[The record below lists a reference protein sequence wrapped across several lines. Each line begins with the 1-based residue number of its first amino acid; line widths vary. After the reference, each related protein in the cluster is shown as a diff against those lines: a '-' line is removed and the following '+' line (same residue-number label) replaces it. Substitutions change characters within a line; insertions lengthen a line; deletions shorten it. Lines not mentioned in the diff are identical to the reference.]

1 MKTNLIKRKDYNR
14 VLITDTLPFE
24 TPIIFSNDGLYDLL
38 NSIDTADECLKVVVS
53 ALVFGTDL
61 PKPVHST
68 EPYLYK
74 VKKNSQEFRRLALL
88 HPSSQWQLRCFYEK
102 YEQLMLHYCSIS
114 PASIRTPSRI
124 AGSFYSK
131 SSWENINQYKNGSVA
146 TTALDK
152 YVKHTPSYF
161 AYKGY
166 DRLYKFFNSRDYFSL
181 EKQFSVLTT
190 LDVSKCFD
198 SIYTHS
204 LSWAIKDK
212 SFTKANVQVSSTF
225 AQDFDEVVRHG
236 NHNET
241 NGIPIGPETSRVFA
255 EIVFQEIDRRTIQCL
270 ADLGEVF
277 GVHYTFRRYV
287 DDVFIFTREEKL
299 GRKVYAAYADVLTSF
314 NLHANTSK
322 SHVISRPFLTSKSR
336 LIFEAGRQAN
346 AFFEKFLNSE
356 DRKSLVPKEV
366 FSQWS
371 LTKSYIDSIKS
382 LCSSSAAG
390 YDEVSSFLIS
400 VVAERVKKLVT
411 NGVDEVP
418 PEEQIKYLATIEVLL
433 DVLFFLYSVS
443 PSVSASYKLSTSI
456 ILLIRF
462 SKRHLQNH
470 SETVA
475 QRIYD
480 LLAAM
485 LIDQCGVSYAEGVD
499 GFVRLEYLNVILAA
513 RELGSQYLLPLDV
526 IEKMFINEKLTYF
539 TIISCLFYIRDEQRY
554 ATLKKTLLKAVR
566 QKLNNLADVFHNSE
580 KAHLLLDLLFC
591 PFVPDH
597 QKTIWIKGVFRALN
611 KPPPGAAEASAF
623 ITALDLRR
631 SQVDWADVDLLN
643 SLEKKELKRAY

>member
-24 TPIIFSNDGLYDLL
+24 TPIIFSNDGLYDLIS
-38 NSIDTADECLKVVVS
+38 SIETTDECLRVVVS
-53 ALVFGTDL
+53 ALVFGTEL

-74 VKKNSQEFRRLALL
+74 VKKDSKEFRRLALL
-88 HPSSQWQLRCFYEK
+88 HPSSQWQLRRFYEK

-114 PASIRTPSRI
+114 PASIRSPSRV

-161 AYKGY
+161 AYRGY

-225 AQDFDEVVRHG
+225 AQEFDEVVSHG

-241 NGIPIGPETSRVFA
+241 NGIPIGPETSRIFA
-255 EIVFQEIDRRTIQCL
+255 EMVFQEIDRRTIQCL
-270 ADLGEVF
+270 SDLDEVF
-277 GVHYTFRRYV
+277 GVDYTFRRYV
-287 DDVFIFTREEKL
+287 DDVFIFTREEKV
-299 GRKVYAAYADVLTSF
+299 GRKVYAAYADALTSF

-322 SHVISRPFLTSKSR
+322 SHVILRPFLTLKSR
-336 LIFEAGRQAN
+336 LIFEAGHQAN
-346 AFFEKFLNSE
+346 TFFEKFLNSE
-356 DRKSLVPKEV
+356 NRQSLVPKEV

-382 LCSSSAAG
+382 LCSSSAAN
-390 YDEVSSFLIS
+390 YDDVSSFLIS
-400 VVAERVKKLVT
+400 VVTERVKKLVT
-411 NGVDEVP
+411 NGIEEIP
-418 PEEQIKYLATIEVLL
+418 PEEQIKYLAAIEVLL

-462 SKRHLQNH
+462 SKRYLQHH

-499 GFVRLEYLNVILAA
+499 GFVRLEYLNVVLAT
-513 RELGSQYLLPLDV
+513 RELGPQYLLPLDV
-526 IEKMFINEKLTYF
+526 VERMFINEKLTYF

-554 ATLKKTLLKAVR
+554 ASLKKTLLKAVR
-566 QKLNNLADVFHNSE
+566 LKLINLADVFHNSE
-580 KAHLLLDLLFC
+580 KAHMLLDLLFC
-591 PFVPDH
+591 PFVSDQ
-597 QKTIWIKGVFRALN
+597 QKTIWMKGVFKALN
-611 KPPPGAAEASAF
+611 KPVPGTAATSAF
-623 ITALDLRR
+623 VTALNLKR

>member
-14 VLITDTLPFE
+14 VLITETLPFE

-38 NSIDTADECLKVVVS
+38 SSIDTTDELLKVVVC

-88 HPSSQWQLRCFYEK
+88 HPSSQWRLRCFYEK

-114 PASIRTPSRI
+114 PASIRAPSRV

-161 AYKGY
+161 AYEGY
-166 DRLYKFFNSRDYFSL
+166 DRLHKFFNSRDYFSL

-204 LSWAIKDK
+204 LSWAVKDK

-225 AQDFDEVVRHG
+225 AQEFDEVVRHG

-241 NGIPIGPETSRVFA
+241 NGIPIGPETSRIFA
-255 EIVFQEIDRRTIQCL
+255 EIIFQEIDRRTIQCL

-287 DDVFIFTREEKL
+287 DDVFIFTREEKI
-299 GRKVYAAYADVLTSF
+299 GRKVYAAYADVLIGF

-322 SHVISRPFLTSKSR
+322 SHVILRPFLTSKSR
-336 LIFEAGRQAN
+336 LIFEAGHQAN
-346 AFFEKFLNSE
+346 TFFEKFLSSE
-356 DRKSLVPKEV
+356 NRKSIVPKEV

-382 LCSSSAAG
+382 LCSSSSAN
-390 YDEVSSFLIS
+390 YDEISSFLVS
-400 VVAERVKKLVT
+400 VITERVKKLVA
-411 NGVDEVP
+411 NGIEEIP
-418 PEEQIKYLATIEVLL
+418 PEDQIKYLTTIEVLL

-462 SKRHLQNH
+462 SKRHLQPH

-480 LLAAM
+480 LLASM
-485 LIDQCGVSYAEGVD
+485 LIDQCGVSYAEGIE
-499 GFVRLEYLNVILAA
+499 GFVRLEYLNVVLAV
-513 RELGSQYLLPLDV
+513 RELGPQYLLPLDV
-526 IEKMFINEKLTYF
+526 VEKMFISEKLTYF
-539 TIISCLFYIRDEQRY
+539 TIISCLFYIRDEPRY
-554 ATLKKTLLKAVR
+554 TSLKKTLLKAVR

-591 PFVPDH
+591 PFVSDQ
-597 QKTIWIKGVFRALN
+597 QKTIWMKGIFRVLK
-611 KPPPGAAEASAF
+611 KPLPGTPETLAF
-623 ITALDLRR
+623 VTALSLKR

-643 SLEKKELKRAY
+643 SLEKKELKQAY

>member
-1 MKTNLIKRKDYNR
+1 MKANLIKRKDYNR

-38 NSIDTADECLKVVVS
+38 STIDATDECLRVLVS
-53 ALVFGTDL
+53 ALVFGTEL

-74 VKKNSQEFRRLALL
+74 VKKNSLEFRRLALL
-88 HPSSQWQLRCFYEK
+88 HPSSQWQLRRFYEN

-114 PASIRTPSRI
+114 PASIRSPSRV

-225 AQDFDEVVRHG
+225 AQEFDEVIRHG

-241 NGIPIGPETSRVFA
+241 NGIPIGPETSRIFA

-270 ADLGEVF
+270 SDLGEEF
-277 GVHYTFRRYV
+277 GVDYVFRRYV
-287 DDVFIFTREEKL
+287 DDVFIFTREEKV
-299 GRKVYAAYADVLTSF
+299 GRKVYAAYSDALNGF

-322 SHVISRPFLTSKSR
+322 SHVVPRPFLTSKSR
-336 LIFEAGRQAN
+336 LIFEAGHQAN

-356 DRKSLVPKEV
+356 NHKSLVPKEV

-371 LTKSYIDSIKS
+371 LIKSYIDSIKS
-382 LCSSSAAG
+382 LCSSSAAN

-400 VVAERVKKLVT
+400 VVTERVKKLVA
-411 NGVDEVP
+411 NGIEDIS
-418 PEEQIKYLATIEVLL
+418 PEEQIKYLTAIEILL
-433 DVLFFLYSVS
+433 DILFFLYSVS

-462 SKRHLQNH
+462 SKRYLQHH

-499 GFVRLEYLNVILAA
+499 GFVRLEYLNVVLAA
-513 RELGSQYLLPLDV
+513 RELGPQYLLPIDV
-526 IEKMFINEKLTYF
+526 VERMFINEKLTYF
-539 TIISCLFYIRDEQRY
+539 TIVSCLFYIRDEKCY
-554 ATLKKTLLKAVR
+554 ASLKKTLLKAVR
-566 QKLNNLADVFHNSE
+566 IKLSNIADVFHSSE

-591 PFVPDH
+591 PFIPD
-597 QKTIWIKGVFRALN
+597 QLKTIWMKGIFKVLN
-611 KPPPGAAEASAF
+611 KPVPGTPATLAF
-623 ITALDLRR
+623 VKALNLRR

>member
-38 NSIDTADECLKVVVS
+38 SSIETTDECLRVVVS
-53 ALVFGTDL
+53 ALVFGTEL
-61 PKPVHST
+61 PKPVYST

-88 HPSSQWQLRCFYEK
+88 HPSSQWQLRGFYEK

-114 PASIRTPSRI
+114 PASIRSPSRV

-212 SFTKANVQVSSTF
+212 SFTKANVQVGSTF
-225 AQDFDEVVRHG
+225 AQEFDEVVRHG

-241 NGIPIGPETSRVFA
+241 NGIPIGPETSRIFA
-255 EIVFQEIDRRTIQCL
+255 EMVFQEIDRRTIQCL
-270 ADLGEVF
+270 SDLGEVF
-277 GVHYTFRRYV
+277 GVDYTFRRYV
-287 DDVFIFTREEKL
+287 DDVFIFTREEKV

-322 SHVISRPFLTSKSR
+322 STVILRPFLTLKSR
-336 LIFEAGRQAN
+336 LIFEAGHQAN
-346 AFFEKFLNSE
+346 TFFEKFLNSE
-356 DRKSLVPKEV
+356 NHQSLVPKEV

-371 LTKSYIDSIKS
+371 LTKSYIDSVKS
-382 LCSSSAAG
+382 LCSSSAAN
-390 YDEVSSFLIS
+390 YDDVSSFLIS
-400 VVAERVKKLVT
+400 VVTERVKKLVA
-411 NGVDEVP
+411 NGIEEIP
-418 PEEQIKYLATIEVLL
+418 PEEQIKYLAAIEVLL

-456 ILLIRF
+456 ILLTRF
-462 SKRHLQNH
+462 SKRYLQHH

-499 GFVRLEYLNVILAA
+499 GFVRLEYLNIVLAA
-513 RELGSQYLLPLDV
+513 RELGPQYLLPLDV
-526 IEKMFINEKLTYF
+526 VEKMFINEKLTYF

-554 ATLKKTLLKAVR
+554 APLKKTLLKAVR
-566 QKLNNLADVFHNSE
+566 LKLNNLADVFHNSE

-591 PFVPDH
+591 PFVSDQ
-597 QKTIWIKGVFRALN
+597 QKTIWMKGIFRVLNKSVPGTAATLEFVTALN
-611 KPPPGAAEASAF
+611 LK
-623 ITALDLRR
+623 R